1 MARGASQA
9 GGTKK
14 KVVGIVGFIVIAA
27 LFVLYMV
34 PFFVVILNSFKQK
47 RDIITNPLSF
57 IAEKGYTLENYVR
70 AFEKMDFLKA
80 FGNSLFVTCLST
92 LLVVIIASMT
102 AYYFSRANNWLSK
115 IFFALMIAAMIIPFQ
130 AIMIPL
136 VSIYGANLNL
146 LNHKLTLV
154 FMHTGFAM
162 SMSVFIYQGF
172 IKSGIPASLE
182 EAAYLDG
189 CTKVQTFFKVVFPLL
204 KPTTATLVILNVLA
218 FWNDYLLPSLVLGK
232 KELYTL
238 PLSTYVFYGTYSA
251 NYGVIM
257 AALVLTVAP
266 IVILYLFLQ
275 KQIIDGVVAGAV
287 K

>member
-102 AYYFSRANNWLSK
+102 AYYFSRANNWFSK

-136 VSIYGANLNL
+136 VSIYGASLNL

-257 AALVLTVAP
+257 SALVLTVAP